1 MPKRVPE
8 YKSLVGYL
16 LADEI
21 YDANYIPVRVLM
33 FQGLVAGTVPLTAVK
48 EVHKILRSKHCGNKR
63 TK

>member
-21 YDANYIPVRVLM
+21 YDEVIAVRVLM
-33 FQGLVAGTVPLTAVK
+33 LQGLVAGTVPLTAVK

>member
-21 YDANYIPVRVLM
+21 YDEVIAVRVLM
-33 FQGLVAGTVPLTAVK
+33 LQGLVAGTVPLTAVK
-48 EVHKILRSKHCGNKR
+48 EVHKILSSF
-63 TK
+63 